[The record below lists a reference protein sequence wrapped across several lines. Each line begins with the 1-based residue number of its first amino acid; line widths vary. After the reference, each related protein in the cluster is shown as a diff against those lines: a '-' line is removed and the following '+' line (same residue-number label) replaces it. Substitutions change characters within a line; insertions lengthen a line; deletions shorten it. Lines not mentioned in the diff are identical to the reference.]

1 MSNQINE
8 GAARYKTDN
17 GGTNSPMPSDS
28 RAPAAGK
35 EQRSPQQ
42 LVTDHLDL
50 WTSTVTPKPT
60 SGRGRGSGKSSKLEL
75 TGIKKLRE
83 LILELAVRGK
93 LVAQNPDDEPASKL
107 LERIEAEKAQLI
119 KDGKLKKQ
127 KPLAPVTDEE
137 KPFELPQ
144 GWEWVRL
151 GSLFNSII
159 SGGTPSKRNA
169 DFWNGEIPWA
179 SVKDLGKSKYI
190 HATQDYIT
198 SEGLEAGSKL
208 VDKGDILICTRMGLG
223 KIGVAQVP
231 IAINQDLKGVKLS
244 SQIELEF
251 FLNTYSRIKIE
262 GTGTTVAGITQ
273 DQLLGYV
280 ITLPPLTE
288 QQRIVDKVDE
298 LMSLCDQLEQQSEH
312 QLDAH
317 QQLTDTLLAT
327 LTDSANAQ
335 ELNDNWQ
342 RLAQHFDL
350 LFSGPMGAWAIDR
363 LKDTV
368 LQLAVMG
375 KLVPQNPDD
384 EPASKLLER
393 IEEEKA
399 RLVKEGKIK
408 KPKKLPPVS
417 DEEKPFELPEGWEWV
432 KLSTITQ
439 FENGDR
445 SSRYPSGAD
454 IVSNGVPFFGAPD
467 IIDGKLAMSPELRF
481 ITESKFSELSNG
493 KLQDL
498 DVVILLRGSVGKVAL
513 FQENDQYSTGF
524 INAQMV
530 ITRLYDKTMIG
541 YFLKYLHS
549 NFFNRQIDDFRSGSA
564 VQQMSASN
572 LANILI
578 PLPTLAE
585 QHRIVAKVDELFA
598 LCDQLKDRLQQAS
611 ETEQH
616 LTNAI
621 VEQALS

>member
-8 GAARYKTDN
+8 GVARYTANND
-17 GGTNSPMPSDS
+17 GTNQPVPSDNRETRNCRS
-28 RAPAAGK
+28 REGGNPLPIV
-35 EQRSPQQ
+35 E
-42 LVTDHLDL
+42 HLDL
-50 WTSTVTPKPT
+50 WTSTVTPKST
-60 SGRGRGSGKSSKLEL
+60 SGRGSNSKIEL

-93 LVAQNPDDEPASKL
+93 LVPQNPDDEPASKL